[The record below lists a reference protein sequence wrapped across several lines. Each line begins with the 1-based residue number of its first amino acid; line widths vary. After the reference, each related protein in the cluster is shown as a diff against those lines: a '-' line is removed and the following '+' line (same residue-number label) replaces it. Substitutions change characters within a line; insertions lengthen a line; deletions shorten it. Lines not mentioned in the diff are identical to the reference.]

1 MTQEKKFTEWQMFQQ
16 QKMND
21 IWKELSNIWFLKNK
35 LITEKWIRERKIF
48 QLKEEK
54 KSIEISYR
62 DFRNQYDVNLFN
74 ENIKNWQFW
83 YIRYEFF
90 IKIETIN
97 KEIEKELV
105 IINETNKLYNQ
116 LIEYEKKIL
125 NNLHNF

>member
-1 MTQEKKFTEWQMFQQ
+1 MIQEKKFTEWQMFQQ

-83 YIRYEFF
+83 YIQYEFF